1 MGMLWSGL
9 LLCLPEGGGALLA
22 AVWWAG
28 SRGFL
33 LMLVF
38 LKIVEGWV
46 TLTSACWLIYPSP
59 GVPQEHPCQKRGPHY
74 WSDNLNIRP
83 RPNSRHQL
91 LDFWPGQAGVR
102 HVVLID
108 QPIEVGHLWF
118 WLGCRTWLD
127 CSHVQALLGR
137 VAQRARPG
145 R

>member
-9 LLCLPEGGGALLA
+9 LLCLPKGGGALLA

-59 GVPQEHPCQKRGPHY
+59 GLPPGTSLSEER
-74 WSDNLNIRP
+74 S
-83 RPNSRHQL
+83 SL
-91 LDFWPGQAGVR
+91 L
-102 HVVLID
+102 
-108 QPIEVGHLWF
+108 E
-118 WLGCRTWLD
+118 
-127 CSHVQALLGR
+127 
-137 VAQRARPG
+137 
-145 R
+145 